1 MQFNSD
7 CFHKSQTFFFFDWWK
22 EKIDKKLVFKKNLS
36 TFFCKEF
43 NWFESKMEQKKIF
56 TNKTERNKWIEKL
69 FLNKL
74 N

>member
-36 TFFCKEF
+36 IFFFLK
-43 NWFESKMEQKKIF
+43 NLIDLNQK
-56 TNKTERNKWIEKL
+56 
-69 FLNKL
+69 
-74 N
+74 